1 MQVAEKRSYTV
12 TQEEGVVY
20 VPNETAF
27 RYQDISIDK
36 IRKIRKNAYGA
47 ALYDKR
53 KSLLFQA
60 RPTIEVLDPN
70 NEVDEDLQTDVSRMF
85 FSKDVNLPWAVERAY
100 HDRFWYGCYVF
111 NDVWEIVDGTYTLL
125 KLRHLPAH
133 TFHSLPTA
141 RHLYNII
148 LQGITLNDAGETEFY
163 QMDGISG
170 QPKQLDLENLFWGQD
185 PGDEELGGSPV
196 VLPVVPFIEMINYSW
211 NGAMQLLN
219 RLAIPPL
226 FIKIIDP
233 QPASPQ
239 NGDVSDVAYAKQVL
253 AHWGK
258 DNAYPLRENMEV
270 VVPEITDTGVTT
282 EIIEALHFVL
292 IDYSSPASFITKSG
306 SILNGASTSQQD
318 LMEQYIQGI
327 LRWLEESFSRLTQKY
342 IDANHYKG
350 YTARVVIPHKPIKD
364 KNVRLNQAQAGAQTG
379 VLSINECRERMDAEG
394 LDADALM
401 EVADEW
407 GAYRRA
413 TGIGQSPYADLF
425 QMTNVDAGDLP
436 ARPSEANA
444 TRVSRMTEK
453 NLVDAYTVLEK
464 EILALLS
471 PDKKEPA
478 TS

>member
-1 MQVAEKRSYTV
+1 MPDKKSYTA
-12 TQEEGVVY
+12 THEEGVVY

-27 RYQDISIDK
+27 RYQDITIDK

-60 RPTIEVLDPN
+60 RPVIEVLDPN
-70 NEVDEDLQTDVSRMF
+70 NDTDEELQTKISRMF
-85 FSKDVNLPWAVERAY
+85 SAKDVNLPWAIERSY

-111 NDVWEIVDGTYTLL
+111 NDVWEVVDGTYTLT

-133 TFHSLPTA
+133 TFSDLPTG
-141 RHLYNII
+141 RLLYNII
-148 LQGITLNDAGETEFY
+148 LQGITLDPEGNAEFY
-163 QMDGISG
+163 QMDGINS
-170 QPKQLDLENLFWGQD
+170 QPQRLDPDNLFWGQD

-226 FIKIIDP
+226 FIKIISP

-239 NGDVSDVAYAKQVL
+239 NGMVSDVEYAKRVL

-270 VVPEITDTGVTT
+270 VVPNITDTGVTT

-306 SILNGASTSQQD
+306 SILNGASTSQQE

-327 LRWLEESFSRLTQKY
+327 LRWLEESFSRLAQKY
-342 IDANHYKG
+342 LDANHYEG
-350 YTARVVIPHKPIKD
+350 YTARVVIPHVPVKD
-364 KNVRLNQAQAGAQTG
+364 KTVRLNQARFGAQSG
-379 VLSINECRERMDAEG
+379 VLTINECRARIDAEG
-394 LDADALM
+394 LDADAIQGM
-401 EVADEW
+401 GDEW
-407 GAYRRA
+407 GAFREA
-413 TGIGQSPYADLF
+413 SGIGVPSFPDAFQATNLDAD
-425 QMTNVDAGDLP
+425 DLP
-436 ARPSEANA
+436 TRPSEVNA
-444 TRVSRMTEK
+444 TRVARKTEQS
-453 NLVDAYTVLEK
+453 LADAYTVLEK
-464 EILALLS
+464 EVMALL
-471 PDKKEPA
+471 PRDGETA
-478 TS
+478 